1 MSKELVKVE
10 GYNRTE
16 LGKSQVRKLRRNGRI
31 PANWVSK
38 EGNKLLSLDPK
49 WLGRAYQSE
58 GRKFTLVLEG
68 IEHTVAIKEL
78 QLDTLRRK
86 PLHVDIEKV

>member
-10 GYNRTE
+10 GFTRTE
-16 LGKSQVRKLRRNGRI
+16 TGKSQVRKLRANGRI

-49 WLGRAYQSE
+49 WLGRAYQAE
-58 GRKFTLVLEG
+58 GKKFTLVLEG
-68 IEHTVAIKEL
+68 KEHTMTITEL

-86 PLHVDIEKV
+86 PLHLDIKSV